1 MILTPFDEY
10 EVDTARTDAVAFG
23 VGYLR
28 VDAAGHRTASTRP
41 RSATASSTRSVPTGS
56 TETP

>member
-28 VDAAGHRTASTRP
+28 VDAAGRVERLEPADVVILAP
-41 RSATASSTRSVPTGS
+41 AG
-56 TETP
+56 TPPGGDW